1 MLVEITIEFRGQTV
15 RQQLEVDPTET
26 RSADSIVQ
34 SKVKRIAKEYQQ
46 FKPTVTWRE
55 VVEK

>member
-1 MLVEITIEFRGQTV
+1 MLVEIEIQFRGQTV
-15 RQQLEVDPTET
+15 RQRLEVDPTET

-55 VVEK
+55 VG